1 MVGGAVAARP
11 AMGQDGAA
19 VGSPATALARPDRA
33 PTTTAARRG
42 VPAIRHRF
50 SESVTDYAYVAGDLR
65 RIGILAG
72 SLVVLLAALSFILR

>member
-1 MVGGAVAARP
+1 MVGGVVAARP

-19 VGSPATALARPDRA
+19 MASPAAALARPDRA
-33 PTTTAARRG
+33 PTTAAARRSA
-42 VPAIRHRF
+42 PAIRRRF

-72 SLVVLLAALSFILR
+72 SLVVLLAALSFVIR